1 MTSSRVHKWV
11 EIFFSVARLMAISQ
25 AIARFPKPLQPLMK
39 LWAIPRRVK
48 EEVQM
53 MDQLNE
59 VSVLHQCLRASKAK
73 GITPS

>member
-11 EIFFSVARLMAISQ
+11 EIFFSLARLMAISQ
-25 AIARFPKPLQPLMK
+25 AIARFPRLLQPLMK
-39 LWAIPRRVK
+39 LWTIPRWVK

-59 VSVLHQCLRASKAK
+59 VSVSSQTSTQEATQKR
-73 GITPS
+73 